1 MHYLQV
7 SLFKNINKVLDKAEN
22 FEDEEKSEV
31 PPQNAI
37 KLQNNE
43 EDTKLASSENVMEV
57 LDNCSIEL

>member
-43 EDTKLASSENVMEV
+43 EDAKLASAENVMEV